1 MNKKTV
7 IYILGCVL
15 VFVSAFMLLPWFVSL
30 IYSEETGKYFLYT
43 AIAGFVLGRIMT
55 WKKPEKGGFFAK
67 EGFVSVAL
75 SWIVLSVVGAIPL
88 WLSGEIP
95 NFVDALFEIVS
106 GFTTT
111 GASIAENVEAF
122 SHTALFWRSFSH
134 WIGGMG
140 VLVFMMAILPLAD
153 GENMHILRA
162 ESPGPIVSKLVPR
175 MRKTAGILY
184 LIYLTM
190 TMLEIIA
197 LLISGLPTFDA
208 VCMSLGTAG
217 TGGFGLVVDSA
228 ASYTALQQV
237 IITIFMVLFGVNF
250 SFFYLILMKKSSDAF
265 KIEEVRWYFAIFG
278 IASILITLDL
288 THNASEL
295 LHNLNLATFQVASVM
310 TTTGYATADF
320 NLWPTFSKNIL
331 VMLMFVGACAGSTG
345 GGIKV
350 SRLIIY
356 IKSSIREVS
365 HLIHPRS
372 VKVVKMDDK
381 AVSDETIRTTHMYL
395 IVYMF
400 IFAASLFLLSLDKH
414 DIVTNFTAIAATLN
428 NIGPGLE
435 VVGPMGG
442 YGGFS
447 VLSKLVMIFD
457 MLIGRLEIF
466 PLLILFAPRVWKHR

>member
-43 AIAGFVLGRIMT
+43 AIAGFVIGRIMT

-278 IASILITLDL
+278 IASILSGIGYD
-288 THNASEL
+288 NYRICDCG
-295 LHNLNLATFQVASVM
+295 FQSVADIFKEYFSH
-310 TTTGYATADF
+310 ADVCRCLRGQYRRR
-320 NLWPTFSKNIL
+320 N
-331 VMLMFVGACAGSTG
+331 
-345 GGIKV
+345 
-350 SRLIIY
+350 
-356 IKSSIREVS
+356 
-365 HLIHPRS
+365 
-372 VKVVKMDDK
+372 
-381 AVSDETIRTTHMYL
+381 
-395 IVYMF
+395 
-400 IFAASLFLLSLDKH
+400 
-414 DIVTNFTAIAATLN
+414 
-428 NIGPGLE
+428 
-435 VVGPMGG
+435 
-442 YGGFS
+442 
-447 VLSKLVMIFD
+447 
-457 MLIGRLEIF
+457 
-466 PLLILFAPRVWKHR
+466 